1 MMRATGRFPAS
12 ARRAAMYFGLCVLLS
27 GGAFGKRKDDVV
39 VMNNGDRFTGE
50 IKSLAYG
57 ELVFKSDYMEDSVRL
72 DWKKVKVLES
82 KDEFIITLSNG
93 DRVTGVVRQENTDSG
108 DNGNVKTFKIAS
120 GEASV
125 EVPPRDVIM
134 LGPQEN
140 SLWNQ
145 LTGSISYGFGFAS
158 GNSATNSSLA
168 ADVAFN
174 GEKNSV
180 ALAGSSQFDSQANA
194 KNTNRLT
201 FDSQYAR
208 MLTNHWLAAGLFS
221 LLKSN
226 QQELN
231 LRSTYGGGIGR
242 KLVQSD
248 KTALT
253 VLGGIAYSHENY
265 TVQPDNIEQIRSNA
279 EALAGV
285 TFSTFR
291 FSKLSFRS
299 QSLVFPSLSD
309 LGRLRLSSQSNLRIE
324 LIRNFNWNFQLY
336 ENYDTR
342 PPVHA
347 PKNDLGITTSVGWTF

>member
-1 MMRATGRFPAS
+1 MRRASGRFPVYV
-12 ARRAAMYFGLCVLLS
+12 RRAMIHIGVCVLL
-27 GGAFGKRKDDVV
+27 GGAAFCKRKDDVV
-39 VMNNGDRFTGE
+39 VMNNGDHFTGE

-57 ELVFKSDYMEDSVRL
+57 ELVFKSDYMDESVHL
-72 DWKKVKVLES
+72 DWKKVKTLES
-82 KDEFIITLSNG
+82 KDEFIVTLSNG
-93 DRVTGVVRQENTDSG
+93 DRIIGVVTQGKKEND
-108 DNGNVKTFKIAS
+108 DDKTFKIVS
-120 GEASV
+120 TDASV
-125 EVPPRDVIM
+125 EVSPSEVII
-134 LGPQEN
+134 LGQQEN

-145 LTGSISYGFGFAS
+145 LTGSISYGFGFSS

-168 ADVAFN
+168 ADVAFQ
-174 GEKNSV
+174 GEKNAI

-194 KNTNRLT
+194 KNTNRIT

-208 MLTNHWLAAGLFS
+208 MLTNHWLAAALFS

-242 KLVQSD
+242 KLVQTD
-248 KTALT
+248 RTALT
-253 VLGGIAYSHENY
+253 TLGGLAYSHENY
-265 TVQPDNIEQIRSNA
+265 TVQPDNIEQVRSNA
-279 EALAGV
+279 EALVGI

-299 QSLVFPSLSD
+299 QTLVFPSLSD

-324 LIRNFNWNFQLY
+324 LMRNFNWNLQLY

-347 PKNDLGITTSVGWTF
+347 PKNDLGVTTAIGWTF